1 MNAAVALIAL
11 KTIETRAA
19 LVGQVHSM
27 YLVES
32 TFWKLVPETVEGW
45 VAKVSTYRD
54 PAHLYVGLRERFVYY
69 CASLQST
76 LLSISSFEKC
86 LIWPKCSLQLLPW
99 NVFLAALESSL
110 LQVGASSQMTGS
122 SSTRIPLFLIPIP
135 LLPTDFC
142 PLWWI
147 YVGFLDGFWQNVNNA
162 FFNEFSI
169 GEDALSKRRE
179 ARDPND
185 LMFSNRMPPLFCQLT
200 VFLFI

>member
-1 MNAAVALIAL
+1 M
-11 KTIETRAA
+11 
-19 LVGQVHSM
+19 VGQVHSM

-54 PAHLYVGLRERFVYY
+54 PAQLYVGLRERFVL
-69 CASLQST
+69 CFTSEHST
-76 LLSISSFEKC
+76 LNFLLWKVFNLAKVQPPTAPMECVSGCFGKFSAAS
-86 LIWPKCSLQLLPW
+86 WSLKPNDWFKLDQD
-99 NVFLAALESSL
+99 
-110 LQVGASSQMTGS
+110 
-122 SSTRIPLFLIPIP
+122 PLFLIPIP
-135 LLPTDFC
+135 SLPTDFC

-185 LMFSNRMPPLFCQLT
+185 LMFSNRRPALFCQLT

>member
-110 LQVGASSQMTGS
+110 LQAGAQAKWLVQARPGFLFFSSQFHCF
-122 SSTRIPLFLIPIP
+122 PLIFVHFDEYMW
-135 LLPTDFC
+135 DF
-142 PLWWI
+142 
-147 YVGFLDGFWQNVNNA
+147 
-162 FFNEFSI
+162 
-169 GEDALSKRRE
+169 
-179 ARDPND
+179 
-185 LMFSNRMPPLFCQLT
+185 
-200 VFLFI
+200 